1 MKNHPN
7 NFMNN
12 MNNIP
17 NNIQNCPPNNKCN
30 FMSNNNPNNI
40 QTENIKN
47 FMNNNMNGNNNNIN
61 NNMNM
66 MNNMNNNM
74 NINNNN
80 MINNN
85 MNMMNNMNNNM
96 NGNNNN
102 MINNNMNMMNNMN
115 NNMNKNNNN
124 IVNNNMN
131 MISNMNN
138 NKDNNNTNNNMI
150 DNVNNDANKNN
161 NKNSD
166 MNMINNIN
174 NNANNNNNMN
184 NNMINFMQQNINNN
198 INNNQNINLCNNIS
212 NNIDTNNSKI
222 IIQALYLLNSFKNKL
237 YLNDYKDKANSN
249 SFKSKDFTNNLKF
262 LFSVCFEDNN
272 NNKKQCYEYIINSIN
287 NNNNINSQDPCNIL
301 EKTLNILK
309 EENQIKVM
317 SEYEKNKYEQNWHNI
332 KYNYKECLSL
342 FKNKVRSYDKSF
354 ICDNLYFSQSE
365 IYMCNNCNQYCHFSF
380 LPMMKID
387 LDKISK
393 GGIIK
398 YNIKNYLD
406 CYFKNQSVPCRIC
419 KSQSVVSYKI
429 ISNSP
434 TLIIHFYRNNQP
446 QNHQTEI
453 NLDMELNISEYIY
466 PDEKIYTNKVFI
478 LRSYISYD
486 EQGYFIDYNFKND
499 NNYTWTRY
507 RNEKYEQINNY
518 QLTCKPI
525 LVFYEA
531 IDNKKDIEVQQLK
544 QKIKKLEQ
552 EKENYHIQ
560 YKNSENQN
568 KKYLQQYQHME
579 QQYKMKYMQLDQQ
592 YKIQLQQI
600 ISQSQQQIEYIKSQ
614 TLMNNMNIILNPQFN
629 TQTNNAIP
637 NINNSLENTENVNIT
652 FIMVDEKSPD
662 VEINKLV
669 MQVKKSEK
677 MNQIF
682 KNYIS
687 KLLKTESFIKKF
699 IFNGNEIPITS
710 SQTAGEI
717 NASNEWEIKAVKDG
731 NAVL

>member
-1 MKNHPN
+1 M
-7 NFMNN
+7 
-12 MNNIP
+12 
-17 NNIQNCPPNNKCN
+17 
-30 FMSNNNPNNI
+30 
-40 QTENIKN
+40 
-47 FMNNNMNGNNNNIN
+47 
-61 NNMNM
+61 
-66 MNNMNNNM
+66 
-74 NINNNN
+74 
-80 MINNN
+80 
-85 MNMMNNMNNNM
+85 
-96 NGNNNN
+96 
-102 MINNNMNMMNNMN
+102 
-115 NNMNKNNNN
+115 
-124 IVNNNMN
+124 
-131 MISNMNN
+131 
-138 NKDNNNTNNNMI
+138 
-150 DNVNNDANKNN
+150 
-161 NKNSD
+161 
-166 MNMINNIN
+166 
-174 NNANNNNNMN
+174 
-184 NNMINFMQQNINNN
+184 
-198 INNNQNINLCNNIS
+198 
-212 NNIDTNNSKI
+212 
-222 IIQALYLLNSFKNKL
+222 YLLNSFKNKL

-398 YNIKNYLD
+398 YNIKNYLN

-419 KSQSVVSYKI
+419 KSQSIVSYKI

-552 EKENYHIQ
+552 EKENYHKQ

-687 KLLKTESFIKKF
+687 KLQKTDSFIKKY

-717 NASNEWEIKAVKDG
+717 NASNEWNIKAVKDG
-731 NAVL
+731 NEVL